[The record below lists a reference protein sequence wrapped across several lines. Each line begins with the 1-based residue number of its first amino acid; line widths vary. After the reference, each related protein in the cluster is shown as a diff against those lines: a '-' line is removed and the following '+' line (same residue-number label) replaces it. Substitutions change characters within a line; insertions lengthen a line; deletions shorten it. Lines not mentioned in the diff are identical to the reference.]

1 MADIVLQKNIG
12 ALIDLKPLL
21 PVLSWTAGGA
31 SDSVTWTGT
40 SIDRGGFLGGPLSV
54 GEMPLSADVSV
65 YYSAKL
71 ASGATLSFNFD
82 VQDSADNTNFSDYAT
97 VAAATIATG
106 PSGGGTVAG
115 FQRMQALGTNAP
127 SGMPGVDLTG
137 ARRYIRLL
145 VLPHLSATV
154 TDTAVI
160 TAVGIFAGYDRLSAP
175 AT

>member
-21 PVLSWTAGGA
+21 PVLSWAAGGG

-40 SIDRGGFLGGPLSV
+40 SIDRGGFAGGPLSV
-54 GEMPLSADVSV
+54 GEMPLSMDVAV

-71 ASGATLSFNFD
+71 ASGATLAFNFD
-82 VQDSADNTNFSDYAT
+82 IQDSADNSSFADFQT
-97 VAAATIATG
+97 VGAATIATG

-115 FQRMQALGTNAP
+115 FQRMVVSNSNAP
-127 SGMPGVDLTG
+127 TGMPGIDLTG

-160 TAVGIFAGYDRLSAP
+160 TAVGIFAGYDRLAAP
-175 AT
+175 ST